1 MAAGFAGAL
10 PGLRLAPHIVKHT
23 CGATQK
29 NAHIENHTPHHTH
42 KGGRSLRS
50 RQQQYRWGRRPA
62 PIGTVVLPFVCVV
75 WCVVFYVS
83 VLLCGAAC
91 VLDDVRRKAQAGQR
105 TRKARSQVL
114 PCKPRYSAYACWL
127 HKDLQEKS
135 TFPKKDIIFMN
146 FGYNFSICLIK
157 KRLK

>member
-1 MAAGFAGAL
+1 MGAAA
-10 PGLRLAPHIVKHT
+10 
-23 CGATQK
+23 
-29 NAHIENHTPHHTH
+29 E
-42 KGGRSLRS
+42 
-50 RQQQYRWGRRPA
+50 GRRCWRERSERP
-62 PIGTVVLPFVCVV
+62 PLCVCVCVV

-127 HKDLQEKS
+127 RKDLQEKS
-135 TFPKKDIIFMN
+135 TFPKKDVIFTN
-146 FGYNFSICLIK
+146 FGNNFAFFL
-157 KRLK
+157 